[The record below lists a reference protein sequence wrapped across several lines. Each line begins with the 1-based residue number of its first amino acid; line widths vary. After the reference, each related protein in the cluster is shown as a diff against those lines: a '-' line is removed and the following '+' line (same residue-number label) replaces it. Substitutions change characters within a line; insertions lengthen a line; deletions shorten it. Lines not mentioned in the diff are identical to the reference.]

1 MQTNLS
7 ILSDRT
13 LALALAIALAA
24 GLCTALPARSA
35 EIDETLPV
43 EPGGEL
49 QIELDIGA
57 VDVES
62 HDESEVQIEADAR
75 GGPVDFDLRQSGN
88 EVRLTGRVR
97 GGWLNLFRGR
107 EVRVRARVPREFS
120 VAVTTRGGR
129 VDVEEVDG
137 TVEVRTTGGN
147 IDVDQISG
155 DLELHTTGGT
165 IDATEIVGDTQATT
179 TGGSIR
185 LEEVTGD
192 VEARTSGG
200 EIRVQ
205 EVDGEVEADTT
216 GGSIRVSWTAGPAG
230 ELRTTGGSI
239 EVELPE
245 NSGVKLRA
253 RSTGGTVDIDD
264 ELQFSGRAER
274 TEADGQ
280 LGPGGPILDLW
291 TTGGGI
297 RIRRR

>member
-1 MQTNLS
+1 MQKTLS
-7 ILSDRT
+7 TLSART
-13 LALALAIALAA
+13 LTLSLAIAASLFSARPA
-24 GLCTALPARSA
+24 GTADL
-35 EIDETLPV
+35 DETLQV
-43 EPGGEL
+43 EPGGKL

-57 VDVES
+57 VDIES

-75 GGPVDFDLRQSGN
+75 GGPVDFDLQQSGN
-88 EVRLTGRVR
+88 EVRLTGHVR

-120 VAVTTRGGR
+120 VEVTTRGGR
-129 VDVEEVDG
+129 VDVEEVAG

-165 IDATEIVGDTQATT
+165 IDATEIVGDTEATT

-192 VEARTSGG
+192 VDARTSGG
-200 EIRVQ
+200 EIRVE
-205 EVDGEVEADTT
+205 EVDGEVDADTT
-216 GGSIRVSWTAGPAG
+216 GGSIRVSWTAGPTG

-245 NSGVKLRA
+245 DSGVKLRA

-264 ELQFSGRAER
+264 DLQFSGRAER

-280 LGPGGPILDLW
+280 LGPGGPSLDLR
-291 TTGGGI
+291 TTGGSV
-297 RIRRR
+297 RVRRR